1 MTALVNKELMMTNL
15 TQVSELLKQA
25 DGIMIITHRRPD
37 GDTLG
42 GGYALCRAL
51 QSLGKRCF
59 IANSSEISPNLRM
72 FSGGKSRLPVEFEP
86 EFIVAVDTAEL
97 PLMESLATYG
107 ERADICID
115 HHKTNKGYAKVTLLD
130 DKAASASEVIY
141 DVINELGVPIEGDIA
156 SALYVGISTDTGC
169 FRFRN
174 TTPKTM
180 RIAAELME
188 KGVDFEELNRIFFE
202 TVSPERIA
210 LEKEMYNNAQIFDCG
225 RLAISYLGRHDYDD
239 EDYEGLCGKL
249 RQIRG
254 VVAAVLLREQ
264 DNGDYR
270 ISARAHRGFDCSVLC
285 SKFSGGGHE
294 GAAGGT
300 VSGELHVSIERVKEA
315 MSAELR
321 RNK

>member
-1 MTALVNKELMMTNL
+1 MTNL

-42 GGYALCRAL
+42 GGVALCRAL
-51 QSLGKRCF
+51 KSLGKRCF
-59 IANSSEISPNLRM
+59 VANSGEISPNLRM
-72 FSGGKSRLPVEFEP
+72 LTDGKSFLPVEFEP
-86 EFIVAVDTAEL
+86 DFIVAVDIAEL
-97 PLMESLATYG
+97 SLMESLASYG

-115 HHKTNKGYAKVTLLD
+115 HHKTNKGYARFTLLD
-130 DKAASASEVIY
+130 ENAASACELVY
-141 DVINELGVPIEGDIA
+141 DVIKALGVPVEGKIA
-156 SALYVGISTDTGC
+156 DALYVGISTDTGC

-188 KGVDFEELNRIFFE
+188 KGVDFEELNRVFFE
-202 TVSPERIA
+202 TVSPERMA
-210 LEKEMYNNAQIFDCG
+210 LIKEMYANAEIFDSG
-225 RLAISYLGRHDYDD
+225 RLAISHLERHDYDD
-239 EDYEGLCGKL
+239 EDYEGLCGEL
-249 RQIRG
+249 RKIKG
-254 VVAAVLLREQ
+254 VTAAALLREQ
-264 DNGDYR
+264 KDGVYR
-270 ISARAHRGFDCSVLC
+270 LSVRAHRGFDCSVLC
-285 SKFSGGGHE
+285 AAFDGGGHA

-300 VSGELHVSIERVKEA
+300 VTGELYASIETVKKE